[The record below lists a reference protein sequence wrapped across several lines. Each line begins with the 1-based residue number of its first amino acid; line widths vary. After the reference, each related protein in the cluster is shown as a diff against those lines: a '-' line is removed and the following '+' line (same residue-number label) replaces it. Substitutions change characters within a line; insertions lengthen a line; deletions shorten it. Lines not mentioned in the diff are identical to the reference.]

1 MKKNKPRWK
10 DLPFYERFA
19 RTCKR
24 NGSAD
29 WMVEHIRERGKQKEK
44 EEKITSYSFGG
55 MNYAKRR
62 GETDRAK

>member
-1 MKKNKPRWK
+1 MKKDKPRWK
-10 DLPFYERFA
+10 NLPFYERFA

-44 EEKITSYSFGG
+44 EAKEKRSKRNGG
-55 MNYAKRR
+55 
-62 GETDRAK
+62 

>member
-1 MKKNKPRWK
+1 MKKKNKPRWK

-29 WMVEHIRERGKQKEK
+29 WMVEHIRERGKQKEEDKKNGCK
-44 EEKITSYSFGG
+44 E
-55 MNYAKRR
+55 R
-62 GETDRAK
+62 

>member
-1 MKKNKPRWK
+1 MTKRMMKARKMKKNKPRWK

-44 EEKITSYSFGG
+44 E
-55 MNYAKRR
+55 AR
-62 GETDRAK
+62 ETEDK

>member
-1 MKKNKPRWK
+1 MTKKMMEQEKMKKNKPRWK

-29 WMVEHIRERGKQKEK
+29 WMVEHIRECGKQKEV
-44 EEKITSYSFGG
+44 
-55 MNYAKRR
+55 R
-62 GETDRAK
+62 ETEDK